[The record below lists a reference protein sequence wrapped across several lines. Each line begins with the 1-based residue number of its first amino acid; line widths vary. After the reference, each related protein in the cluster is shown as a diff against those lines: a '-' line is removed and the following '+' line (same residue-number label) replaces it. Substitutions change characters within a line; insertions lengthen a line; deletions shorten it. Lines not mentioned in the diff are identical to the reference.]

1 MAKSDTAATCRVC
14 GSESHWKFLTATI
27 KSSGAELQYWLCPT
41 CGLVF
46 HDAII
51 PLDYY
56 REQYRTETNGQP
68 GPTLKELEHQAHRV
82 RALAPYLKGYIKPDT
97 FALDVGSSAGLL
109 LEAMAAWGARVV
121 GVEPGDAYREYQK
134 GRGLAV
140 NARLPLVSGP
150 FNVIT
155 CIHTLEH
162 TDDPDDMLC
171 RLHNAA
177 APAALLMVEVPHA
190 TLSPAGPS
198 LAHPCLFTPDSLAPL
213 LLRSGWKPIWII
225 PHIGT
230 ANALP
235 LPSNIL
241 ALCEAMD
248 AVDAPWIVPDYE
260 RAINEFLLCY
270 QVQTGKAADH
280 AKPTTG

>member
-1 MAKSDTAATCRVC
+1 MAKSDREKAATCRSC
-14 GSESHWKFLTATI
+14 GSESYWKFLTATI
-27 KSSGAELQYWLCPT
+27 KSSGAELQYWLCPV

-51 PLDYY
+51 PPDYY
-56 REQYRTETNGQP
+56 RERYRTETNGQP

-82 RALAPYLKGYIKPDT
+82 RALAPYLRGYIKPGT

-109 LEAMAAWGARVV
+109 LEAMRAWGAEMTR
-121 GVEPGDAYREYQK
+121 GVEPGDAYRVYQQ
-134 GRGLAV
+134 GRGLIVFGDLEFFSAKFD
-140 NARLPLVSGP
+140 L
-150 FNVIT
+150 IT

-162 TDDPDDMLC
+162 VVDPGKMLH
-171 RLHNAA
+171 RLREAA
-177 APAALLMVEVPHA
+177 APGALLMVEVPHA
-190 TLSPAGPS
+190 LLSPAGPS

-213 LLRSGWKPIWII
+213 LLCNGWKPIWII

-230 ANALP
+230 ANALF

-241 ALCEAMD
+241 ALCEATD
-248 AVDAPWIVPDYE
+248 AVDAPWIAPDYE

-270 QVQTGKAADH
+270 QVQTGKVAEGV
-280 AKPTTG
+280 KP

>member
-27 KSSGAELQYWLCPT
+27 KSSGAELQYWLCPV

-46 HDAII
+46 HDEPI
-51 PLDYY
+51 PPDYY

-68 GPTLKELEHQAHRV
+68 GPTIKELEHQAHRV
-82 RALAPYLKGYIKPDT
+82 RALAPYLKGYIQPGT

-109 LEAMAAWGARVV
+109 LEAMRAWGATVM
-121 GVEPGDAYREYQK
+121 GVEPGDAYRKYQQD
-134 GRGLAV
+134 RGL
-140 NARLPLVSGP
+140 
-150 FNVIT
+150 NVASDLEFVGGLCDLIT

-162 TDDPDDMLC
+162 MEEPWNALADM
-171 RLHNAA
+171 HFVAKEG
-177 APAALLMVEVPHA
+177 ALLMVEVPHA
-190 TLSPAGPS
+190 LLSPAGPS

-213 LLRSGWKPIWII
+213 LLCNGWKPIWII

-230 ANALP
+230 ANALF

-241 ALCEAMD
+241 ALCEATD
-248 AVDAPWIVPDYE
+248 AVDAPWIAPDYE

-270 QVQTGKAADH
+270 QVQTGKVAEGV
-280 AKPTTG
+280 KP